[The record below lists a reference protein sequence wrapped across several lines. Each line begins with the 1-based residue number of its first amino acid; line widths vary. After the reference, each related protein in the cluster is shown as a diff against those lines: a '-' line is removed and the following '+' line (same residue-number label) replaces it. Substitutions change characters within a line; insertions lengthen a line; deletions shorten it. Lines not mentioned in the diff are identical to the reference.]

1 MEPVPGAFVIETAD
15 NRGVPCVK
23 LPLNKLETCLP
34 AEAWTVNACA
44 TFRIDLP
51 TMLVSEIQLPSS
63 QALPK
68 TLDLE
73 EIPKTPIEYP
83 AIVTAVAPDDGI
95 GADTLLETKHF
106 E

>member
-1 MEPVPGAFVIETAD
+1 M
-15 NRGVPCVK
+15 
-23 LPLNKLETCLP
+23 LE
-34 AEAWTVNACA
+34 
-44 TFRIDLP
+44 
-51 TMLVSEIQLPSS
+51 SEIQLPSS

-95 GADTLLETKHF
+95 GADMLLETKHF

>member
-1 MEPVPGAFVIETAD
+1 M
-15 NRGVPCVK
+15 
-23 LPLNKLETCLP
+23 LE
-34 AEAWTVNACA
+34 
-44 TFRIDLP
+44 
-51 TMLVSEIQLPSS
+51 SEIQLPSS

-73 EIPKTPIEYP
+73 EIPKPPIEYP